1 MLYQDNAL
9 EISSS
14 VREKLDQTNNV
25 GYEIVPQ
32 QGNVYMVVVCRSG
45 FDDYIETVR
54 NITKIYENRDSMYSR
69 YQMGMLALTVL
80 VGGIILVVLFF
91 VMRGMQKLSKAVRA
105 SSQAENTTCAFIFEA
120 MMRWDAWR
128 RISTGWRVK

>member
-1 MLYQDNAL
+1 MEMYGFTMRPGTVLYQDNAL

-45 FDDYIETVR
+45 FDDYIETVLKYYK
-54 NITKIYENRDSMYSR
+54 NI
-69 YQMGMLALTVL
+69 
-80 VGGIILVVLFF
+80 
-91 VMRGMQKLSKAVRA
+91 
-105 SSQAENTTCAFIFEA
+105 
-120 MMRWDAWR
+120 
-128 RISTGWRVK
+128 